1 MSSANRAPDSNVV
14 ALPVT
19 DAERQRRYR
28 ERLRSGALIAKSTV
42 PLELAEQLI
51 DAGLLAELNA
61 TDKDHL
67 GQALLKAAK
76 AGLAR
81 LG

>member
-1 MSSANRAPDSNVV
+1 MALSVLLHCQRCQRPRMPPANRAPDSNVV

-42 PLELAEQLI
+42 SLEMPS
-51 DAGLLAELNA
+51 N
-61 TDKDHL
+61 
-67 GQALLKAAK
+67 
-76 AGLAR
+76 
-81 LG
+81 